1 MNQRNK
7 RFIDISLAII
17 FLISIPFSILFVKQ
31 KGSFV
36 RNIFEVLFRKKSW
49 VGYAKTNPGVEN
61 LPKIREGVLSPL
73 DALKL
78 EKVKD
83 ATIHHLNFL
92 YAKDYSASN
101 DLDIIWK
108 GFQNLGNS

>member
-1 MNQRNK
+1 MRVQINRH
-7 RFIDISLAII
+7 RISPIFI
-17 FLISIPFSILFVKQ
+17 
-31 KGSFV
+31 

-49 VGYAKTNPGVEN
+49 VGYSKTNPGVEN
-61 LPKIREGVLSPL
+61 LPKIRNGVLSPL

-83 ATIHHLNFL
+83 TTIHHLNFL

-108 GFQNLGNS
+108 GFRNLGNS